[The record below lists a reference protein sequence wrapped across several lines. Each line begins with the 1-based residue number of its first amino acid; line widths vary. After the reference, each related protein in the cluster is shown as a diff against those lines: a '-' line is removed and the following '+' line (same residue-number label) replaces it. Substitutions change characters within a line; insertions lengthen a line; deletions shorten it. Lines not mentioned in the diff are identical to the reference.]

1 MMSTSVCKITGANP
15 PNHFIFPHKLSLTGA
30 QNYLLVE
37 IFVELSPRI
46 LSRDNFADEFPA
58 AAQ

>member
-1 MMSTSVCKITGANP
+1 MMSTSVCKITGANL
-15 PNHFIFPHKLSLTGA
+15 PNHVIFPHKLSLAGA

-46 LSRDNFADEFPA
+46 LSPDIFADEFPA